1 MWTSFALACF
11 DCIIALFLAVLSSCC
26 GNVRPMSTSAKDRG
40 AGALLDPP
48 WPGTAKAC
56 PDHDVE
62 VSFTIVPRGRPIPD
76 LDDIGKL
83 WPELAEDSGS
93 CRAIVVVALDPR
105 WAHLGL
111 ILGPSWAYLGLI
123 LTLSWAYLGLLGAY
137 LGPILTMLHPS
148 WTQDGPILGSS
159 WAQPIL
165 GLSWIHLDPIRI
177 AFGCCDVGV
186 SPWVGEGC

>member
-1 MWTSFALACF
+1 
-11 DCIIALFLAVLSSCC
+11 
-26 GNVRPMSTSAKDRG
+26 MSTSAKDRG
-40 AGALLDPP
+40 AGALPDPP

-83 WPELAEDSGS
+83 WPELAEDCGS
-93 CRAIVVVALDPR
+93 CRAIMVAALDSR

-123 LTLSWAYLGLLGAY
+123 LTLSWAYLEHAEPILDPRWAHPGLI
-137 LGPILTMLHPS
+137 LGPAHL
-148 WTQDGPILGSS
+148 GPILGSS
-159 WAQPIL
+159 
-165 GLSWIHLDPIRI
+165 
-177 AFGCCDVGV
+177 
-186 SPWVGEGC
+186 